1 MDVKVY
7 NEFPENKDVIIISF
21 FDGVKEDR
29 LRLFGF
35 KTYSISCRGGWSVF
49 NKVDSFYKKIEG
61 IIKKE
66 NDCKIF
72 LFAGICKLANLALGL
87 SVYAANIHKDKKIL
101 CLGAPF
107 CFDCDKGESPSCNGT
122 SLSPA
127 VIRAW
132 RIESNRKNISI
143 YGDARNIE
151 IDENLKNFKIIQF
164 IPYNNVWD
172 LDLKNKEKMSKIAS
186 FTYLKEVKGVQSN
199 EKVHAFLI
207 DFLKNEE
214 ERNDFLNKILEITY
228 ESS

>member
-1 MDVKVY
+1 MSSKDLARYSIFLAIAVIFSYIEHLVVLPFI
-7 NEFPENKDVIIISF
+7 FPGAKLGLANAVGLIILYIYGR
-21 FDGVKEDR
+21 DKYI
-29 LRLFGF
+29 LFGLLRVLLSALLF
-35 KTYSISCRGGWSVF
+35 TGFGSTFLISLGGNV
-49 NKVDSFYKKIEG
+49 
-61 IIKKE
+61 
-66 NDCKIF
+66 
-72 LFAGICKLANLALGL
+72 LASL
-87 SVYAANIHKDKKIL
+87 ITIL
-101 CLGAPF
+101 L
-107 CFDCDKGESPSCNGT
+107 
-122 SLSPA
+122 
-127 VIRAW
+127 V
-132 RIESNRKNISI
+132 SNKNISI

-151 IDENLKNFKIIQF
+151 IDKNLKNFKIIQF